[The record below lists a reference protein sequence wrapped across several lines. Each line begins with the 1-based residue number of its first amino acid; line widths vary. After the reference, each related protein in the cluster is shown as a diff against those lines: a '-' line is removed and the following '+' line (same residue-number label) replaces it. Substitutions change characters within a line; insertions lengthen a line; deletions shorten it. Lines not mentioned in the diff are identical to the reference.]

1 MMFSELLAR
10 SLMDSRIHW
19 KEQVEYTY
27 SILQAH
33 LVSVFNDV
41 ICGSIEWISLS
52 KIAYGNK
59 DY

>member
-1 MMFSELLAR
+1 MMPFSVMAR

-27 SILQAH
+27 SILQGH
-33 LVSVFNDV
+33 LVSVFNDIV
-41 ICGSIEWISLS
+41 CDSIEWILLS
-52 KIAYGNK
+52 KITNGNK